1 MGDCVEDRLVEIEAR
16 AMTASESPSPEVTPT
31 SPPSSTSPASQSLP
45 VALPFPEME
54 ATMNQNDADRIVSW
68 QARKEFEADP
78 IYSAWQRELEEL
90 MRDGRWKWREAA
102 YILWASMPRP
112 RIPKTEREFAREVL
126 GLTSARQIRRWK
138 GDREKGPR
146 LRRAI
151 KQQTLQ
157 LLSHARADVVKALVV
172 SASSEDH
179 RNFRDRELFLKL
191 TGDYVPK
198 KTVEVGPVTEANAGA
213 QSEAAL
219 REEADIPGLGP
230 QGEADDG

>member
-1 MGDCVEDRLVEIEAR
+1 MGVSVDPLVEIETR
-16 AMTASESPSPEVTPT
+16 ATTASSDPSPEVTPA
-31 SPPSSTSPASQSLP
+31 SPSSSTSPVSQSLP

-54 ATMNQNDADRIVSW
+54 AAMNRHDADRIVSW

-78 IYSAWQRELEEL
+78 IYSAWHRELEGL

-102 YILWASMPRP
+102 YILWASMPNP
-112 RIPKTEREFAREVL
+112 RIPKTERAFAQEVL

-138 GDREKGPR
+138 SDREKGAR
-146 LRRAI
+146 LQRAI
-151 KQQTLQ
+151 KRQTLQ

-172 SASSEDH
+172 SASAEDY

-198 KTVEVGPVTEANAGA
+198 STVEVGPVTEANAGT

-219 REEADIPGLGP
+219 REEADIPGLTP
-230 QGEADDG
+230 ADGGSDG